1 MKSKKSFFFG
11 IAILVIYIITVLSYI
26 LALFAEYKNGPSRAE
41 FRFTELVRE
50 TNQNLKINNPH
61 SEAFATTF
69 LRSIGSMSDIAGIQL
84 VSDGDLIMSIPKN
97 LPENTGHSSALI
109 TTRSSNLVAS
119 DGSSVTLTA
128 AIYLLKPSSIKTKGI
143 TAFIVILAA
152 TLCCVGYLIISSIL
166 GKSQDKNDGEKSD
179 ETKDLEQDEEP
190 EEKMATETKENES
203 EADDSAID
211 QAIPDVDSSD
221 SDFDLSDTD
230 FDEPKFDEP
239 KFDEPKFDEP
249 KFDEPAEQDFEEQE
263 PESGGEDFSSSDYDD
278 DASIMPLQ
286 IASNITQE
294 EYQALTKDLLPEEDT
309 DSIETSL
316 SLPSMPD
323 TKRTLAPEEMV
334 LKPLPPLET
343 KKEVEERPRPEKR
356 RTVPEGLFSSITGFC
371 WEEYMLPRLDSE
383 LMRAASSDQDL
394 ALLTLSIPKF
404 NWDSESGKAVCKLI
418 QDTFRFR
425 DMIFEYGDSGCT
437 IIILGLS
444 SKQVKDKAEN
454 LHTDI
459 IAGFAKRHEY
469 HIVSIGIANRAL
481 RLISGS
487 RLANESVQALLRAQ
501 SDTDSPIVEFKIDFE
516 KYKNFIVGE
525 TTRTELA
532 EKRMV

>member
-1 MKSKKSFFFG
+1 MKSKKGFFFG

-69 LRSIGSMSDIAGIQL
+69 LRSVGSMSDIAGIQL

-239 KFDEPKFDEP
+239 
-249 KFDEPAEQDFEEQE
+249 AEQDFEEQE
-263 PESGGEDFSSSDYDD
+263 PESSGEDFSSSDYDD

-309 DSIETSL
+309 DSMETSL

-334 LKPLPPLET
+334 LKPLPPLEI

>member
-50 TNQNLKINNPH
+50 TNQNLKINSPH
-61 SEAFATTF
+61 SEAFANTF
-69 LRSIGSMSDIAGIQL
+69 LRSVGSVSDIAGIQL
-84 VSDGDLIMSIPKN
+84 VSDGDLILSIPKN
-97 LPENTGHSSALI
+97 LPENTGHTSALI

-143 TAFIVILAA
+143 MAFVVILAA
-152 TLCCVGYLIISSIL
+152 TLCCVGYLIISYIL
-166 GKSQDKNDGEKSD
+166 GKSPDKND
-179 ETKDLEQDEEP
+179 
-190 EEKMATETKENES
+190 EEKKEPETKETDS
-203 EADDSAID
+203 EPKDSAKD
-211 QAIPDVDSSD
+211 KNQ
-221 SDFDLSDTD
+221 DLSDVDVD
-230 FDEPKFDEP
+230 FSDTGLDEPKFDEPTEPEFEEPKFDAPTEPKFDEP
-239 KFDEPKFDEP
+239 KFEEPDPEP
-249 KFDEPAEQDFEEQE
+249 SDD
-263 PESGGEDFSSSDYDD
+263 DFSSSGYDND

-309 DSIETSL
+309 NPMETSL
-316 SLPSMPD
+316 SLPSMPE
-323 TKRTLAPEEMV
+323 TKRTLSPEEMV

-343 KKEVEERPRPEKR
+343 KKEVEESPRPEKR
-356 RTVPEGLFSSITGFC
+356 KTVPEGLFSSITGFC

-437 IIILGLS
+437 IIVQGLS

-459 IAGFAKRHEY
+459 ISGFAKRHEY

-516 KYKNFIVGE
+516 KYKSFIAGE
-525 TTRTELA
+525 GTRMELA
-532 EKRMV
+532 EKRIGNW